1 MANQEQ
7 LEILKQGVEVWNK
20 WRDNNPDV
28 DVDLS
33 EAHLIE
39 ASLKGVDLTRANLSR
54 ALLLGAYL
62 CEAELRQANL
72 SEVNLRQATL
82 IQAQLSGATL
92 LRAYLGRANLSQANL
107 READLRMAHLN
118 EANFNSAYLMGSNL
132 AQAEMGYTIFGDS
145 DLSKSIGLE
154 AVIHAGPSTIGTN
167 TLVLSKGKI
176 SEVFLRGCGLSDWEI
191 GQVKLYNPELS
202 NEEINNIQYKMYD
215 LRASQ
220 ALQISP
226 LFISYG
232 HADGAFVDKIG
243 NSLTKKGIRYWRDI
257 HDLKAGRMEEQI
269 DRVMRLNPI
278 VLLILSEHSIKS
290 DWVEHE
296 VRTARELEKELGRD
310 VLCPVALDDSWKN
323 HSPWEKH
330 LMEQVKKYNILDFS
344 AWKDDSK
351 FGNMFRKLID
361 GLELFYKG

>member
-7 LEILKQGVEVWNK
+7 LEIWKQGVEVWNK

-132 AQAEMGYTIFGDS
+132 AQAEMGYTIFAAS

-176 SEVFLRGCGLSDWEI
+176 SEVLLRGCGLSDWEI
-191 GQVKLYNPELS
+191 WQE
-202 NEEINNIQYKMYD
+202 
-215 LRASQ
+215 
-220 ALQISP
+220 
-226 LFISYG
+226 
-232 HADGAFVDKIG
+232 
-243 NSLTKKGIRYWRDI
+243 
-257 HDLKAGRMEEQI
+257 
-269 DRVMRLNPI
+269 
-278 VLLILSEHSIKS
+278 
-290 DWVEHE
+290 
-296 VRTARELEKELGRD
+296 
-310 VLCPVALDDSWKN
+310 
-323 HSPWEKH
+323 
-330 LMEQVKKYNILDFS
+330 
-344 AWKDDSK
+344 
-351 FGNMFRKLID
+351 
-361 GLELFYKG
+361 